1 MGGERQAGVRGR
13 RAWPLAAAIVG
24 GFAFVACSVPQNEA
38 APRDELG
45 RKQVVLDEGDFNRTI
60 AVAVG
65 GAVTVN
71 LRADPGSG
79 LGWTFA
85 SIPDASVVQVDPP
98 QFHFASSRTSGPGI
112 EVWRFRAVGPGSV
125 SIDMVYAP
133 TSNPADVRDEFR
145 FILSV
150 T

>member
-1 MGGERQAGVRGR
+1 MGGAKLAGVRR
-13 RAWPLAAAIVG
+13 LRVWLLVAAVVG
-24 GFAFVACSVPQNEA
+24 GFTLVACSVPQDEA

-45 RKQVVLDEGDFNRTI
+45 RKQVVLDESDFNRTI

-71 LRADPGSG
+71 LDADPGSG
-79 LGWTFA
+79 LGWTLR
-85 SIPDASVVQVDPP
+85 STPDASVVQVDPP
-98 QFHFASSRTSGPGI
+98 QFHFLATRPSGPGV

-125 SIDMVYAP
+125 SIDMAYTP
-133 TSNPADVRDEFR
+133 SSNQADVRKEFK
-145 FILSV
+145 FILSA

>member
-1 MGGERQAGVRGR
+1 MGGERQAGVQRHR
-13 RAWPLAAAIVG
+13 LWPLVAAIVG
-24 GFAFVACSVPQNEA
+24 GFAFVACSVPQNET

-45 RKQVVLDEGDFNRTI
+45 RKQVVLDENDFNRTI

-71 LRADPGSG
+71 LDADPGSG
-79 LGWTFA
+79 LGWTL
-85 SIPDASVVQVDPP
+85 SSTPDASVVQVDPP
-98 QFHFASSRTSGPGI
+98 QFHFLATRPSGPGV

-125 SIDMVYAP
+125 SIDMVYTPSA
-133 TSNPADVRDEFR
+133 NQADVRREFR
-145 FILSV
+145 FILSA